1 MAIAT
6 DLKFAFDVQGYLHLR
21 QAMTPSEVAEYRA
34 WSDQIQDTD
43 PNVLNVDE
51 PDALRDQLNRPVSRV
66 IDADPRFGR
75 FLDHPTVEPFL
86 AEFLGE
92 GYRHIDNDLYFT
104 YPGYAG
110 GRWHRGVRA
119 HPTGHVVEGRFI
131 CPMVKVFYCISDV
144 GPGQG
149 EFVVIPGSHKA
160 SFEIDLERVDLPGQH
175 IFDDV
180 TAGDI
185 IIFNEALLHN
195 GRPNSSTSTRR
206 TIIVNFGR
214 EDAGVWP
221 GYRPRAATLDAVTPR
236 QRQILSN
243 GAAAWAEPDL
253 VEA

>member
-1 MAIAT
+1 
-6 DLKFAFDVQGYLHLR
+6 
-21 QAMTPSEVAEYRA
+21 
-34 WSDQIQDTD
+34 
-43 PNVLNVDE
+43 
-51 PDALRDQLNRPVSRV
+51 
-66 IDADPRFGR
+66 
-75 FLDHPTVEPFL
+75 
-86 AEFLGE
+86 
-92 GYRHIDNDLYFT
+92 
-104 YPGYAG
+104 
-110 GRWHRGVRA
+110 
-119 HPTGHVVEGRFI
+119 
-131 CPMVKVFYCISDV
+131 
-144 GPGQG
+144 
-149 EFVVIPGSHKA
+149 VVIPGSHKA

-243 GAAAWAEPDL
+243 GAAVWAEPDL